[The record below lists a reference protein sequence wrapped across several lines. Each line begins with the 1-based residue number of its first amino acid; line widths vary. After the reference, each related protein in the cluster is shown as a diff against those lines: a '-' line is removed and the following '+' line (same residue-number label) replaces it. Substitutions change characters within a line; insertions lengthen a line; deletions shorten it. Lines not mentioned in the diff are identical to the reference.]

1 MGFTR
6 SIRPEGQTHRLSF
19 ALLMLRVYPDRGVN
33 TTEWRAGML
42 ARKRI
47 FDVLLA
53 SIFSLLLLPLL
64 AVISLAIVVS
74 MGRPILF
81 SHIRPGLHGQSF
93 TLYKFRTMT
102 DARGQNGEVLSDS
115 KRLTG
120 IGAFLRT
127 TSLDELPELFNVL
140 KGDMSLVGPRPL
152 LIRYLPYYTPLENK
166 RHDFRPGI
174 TGLAQING
182 RHLLGW
188 DQRLQL
194 DVWYVEN
201 WSIMLDLKILWRTA
215 FKVITKEDSLADPT
229 TAGLPDLDEERS
241 SSEIHRHNRTSEGA
255 TGS

>member
-1 MGFTR
+1 
-6 SIRPEGQTHRLSF
+6 
-19 ALLMLRVYPDRGVN
+19 
-33 TTEWRAGML
+33 ML

-47 FDVLLA
+47 FDVLVA

-64 AVISLAIVVS
+64 ALISLAILVS
-74 MGRPILF
+74 IGRPILF
-81 SHIRPGLHGQSF
+81 SHIRPGLHGQPF

-102 DARGQNGEVLSDS
+102 DARGQNGDVLSDS
-115 KRLTG
+115 ERLTG
-120 IGAFLRT
+120 IGAFLRI
-127 TSLDELPELFNVL
+127 TSLDELPELYNVL

-152 LIRYLPYYTPLENK
+152 LIRYLPYYTPSENK
-166 RHDFRPGI
+166 RHDVRPGI

-201 WSIMLDLKILWRTA
+201 WSMMLDLKILWRTA

-229 TAGLPDLDEERS
+229 MAGLPDLDEERRS
-241 SSEIHRHNRTSEGA
+241 RLHRRSLGASNEA

>member
-1 MGFTR
+1 M
-6 SIRPEGQTHRLSF
+6 
-19 ALLMLRVYPDRGVN
+19 
-33 TTEWRAGML
+33 
-42 ARKRI
+42 
-47 FDVLLA
+47 DVLLA
-53 SIFSLLLLPLL
+53 TLFLLLLLPLL
-64 AVISLAIVVS
+64 AFIALSIRMS
-74 MGRPILF
+74 IGRPILF
-81 SHIRPGLHGQSF
+81 SHIRPGLHGQPF

-102 DARGQNGEVLSDS
+102 DARDANGNVLSDS
-115 KRLTG
+115 ERMTR

-127 TSLDELPELFNVL
+127 TSLDELPELYNVL

-188 DQRLQL
+188 DHRLQL

-201 WSIMLDLKILWRTA
+201 WSIMLDFKILWRTA

-229 TAGLPDLDEERS
+229 MAGLPDLDEERRS
-241 SSEIHRHNRTSEGA
+241 RLHRRSLASDEA